1 MSQFRCLAAFA
12 CALTLAT
19 PALAQAP
26 TATPPVIA
34 PHACTKPEFP
44 GKVAVDAKIKRW
56 INEFKAYTECLK
68 AYIGERNAA
77 IDANAK
83 SAKAAVDEFNSSVT
97 EFNATMKT
105 LQE

>member
-1 MSQFRCLAAFA
+1 MDWEGTPLRCV
-12 CALTLAT
+12 
-19 PALAQAP
+19 
-26 TATPPVIA
+26 TPPAVP
-34 PHACTKPEFP
+34 PHACEKPEFP
-44 GKVAVDAKIKRW
+44 GKVSVDAKIKRW

-68 AYIGERNAA
+68 AYIAERNAV
-77 IDANAK
+77 IEANAK